1 MKRFTFALLTV
12 ILATSIMTSCQQ
24 KNTELQE
31 EPVCI
36 DTTGIILNN
45 IMTRTSIRAYQ
56 ETPVEDA
63 VIEKILRAGMAAP
76 TARDTRPWSFIVVKD
91 KDLLSQIA
99 EANPNAGMC
108 AKAPLA
114 IVVCGDMSKTLD
126 GPACEYWVDDCS
138 AATEN
143 ILLAAHALGL
153 GAVWTGFYPNM
164 DRVNAINPILNIPEG
179 QVVLCVIPMGYPDE
193 NREPK
198 DKWNP
203 ENIHYDRW

>member
-126 GPACEYWVDDCS
+126 GPAREYWVDDCS

>member
-76 TARDTRPWSFIVVKD
+76 TARDTRPWNFIVVKD

-126 GPACEYWVDDCS
+126 GPAREYWVDDCS